1 MSADIINL
9 RQARKS
15 KARNEKEKR
24 ADQNRVTHGLSK
36 AEKNLSKALNEQA
49 GKRLDQGRLEKP
61 KGTTDEAPSMSEC
74 ELQSNPKDM
83 GQFAD
88 SVYKAI
94 ESRCEVTAPAPK
106 VQS

>member
-36 AEKNLSKALNEQA
+36 AEKNLAKALNDQA

-61 KGTTDEAPSMSEC
+61 EGD
-74 ELQSNPKDM
+74 D
-83 GQFAD
+83 
-88 SVYKAI
+88 
-94 ESRCEVTAPAPK
+94 
-106 VQS
+106 